1 MVMNGL
7 SKPTRRRFLLNTG
20 ILAAGWELSCADA
33 VLTQELAPTPACRDG
48 DEPTVRQTEGPFF
61 KPRSPERSDLREPGA
76 EGRPLELSGFV
87 LTRRCRPL
95 RGAVVDLWHAD
106 DKGEY
111 DNTGFRY
118 RGHVTTGLDGAFRF
132 RTIVPKLYS
141 GRTRHYHVKVQAP
154 GSRLLTTQLYF
165 PNEPANLRDGLFQR
179 ELLMRVADTGDGL
192 AGQFDFVLNI
202 R

>member
-1 MVMNGL
+1 MPRPRVHFHEL

-20 ILAAGWELSCADA
+20 ILAAGWELTGPDA

-76 EGRPLELSGFV
+76 AGRPFELSGFV
-87 LTRRCRPL
+87 LTRSCRPL
-95 RGAVVDLWHAD
+95 GGAVVDLWHAN
-106 DKGEY
+106 DKGGY

-118 RGHVTTGLDGAFRF
+118 RGHVTTGHDSAFRF
-132 RTIVPKLYS
+132 RTIVPAVYS

-165 PNEPANLRDGLFQR
+165 PNEPAN
-179 ELLMRVADTGDGL
+179 RVMASFS
-192 AGQFDFVLNI
+192 ANC
-202 R
+202 

>member
-1 MVMNGL
+1 MNRL
-7 SKPTRRRFLLNTG
+7 SKPTRRRFLLNAG
-20 ILAAGWELSCADA
+20 MLAAGWELSCADP
-33 VLTQELAPTPACRDG
+33 VLTQELAPTPSCRDG

-61 KPRSPERSDLREPGA
+61 KPRSPERRDLREPGA
-76 EGRPLELSGFV
+76 RGRWFELSGFV
-87 LTRRCRPL
+87 LTKSCRPL
-95 RGAVVDLWHAD
+95 SGAVVDLWHAD
-106 DKGEY
+106 EKGEY

-118 RGHVTTGLDGAFRF
+118 RGHVITGLDGAFRF
-132 RTIVPKLYS
+132 RTIMPAVYS

-179 ELLMRVADTGDGL
+179 ELLMQVADASDGL
-192 AGQFDFVLNI
+192 AGRFDFVLNI

>member
-1 MVMNGL
+1 MAMNRPFVRLRGRF
-7 SKPTRRRFLLNTG
+7 SSQDRR
-20 ILAAGWELSCADA
+20 
-33 VLTQELAPTPACRDG
+33 
-48 DEPTVRQTEGPFF
+48 
-61 KPRSPERSDLREPGA
+61 KRSDLRQPGA
-76 EGRPLELSGFV
+76 GGRPLELSG
-87 LTRRCRPL
+87 LTRHCRPL

-111 DNTGFRY
+111 DNIGFRY

-132 RTIVPKLYS
+132 HTIVPALYS

-154 GSRLLTTQLYF
+154 GSPLLTTQLYF

-179 ELLMRVADTGDGL
+179 ELLMRVAGTDDGL